1 MLTMMVS
8 IVVMG
13 DGDDDG
19 DDDDGV
25 DVDNV
30 ENDAYSRDSCRDDI
44 ADIFYDDNDFD
55 GECNKKNGYEIT
67 FLGPKKSRFSG
78 PTPSNAPRND
88 VAPLKTITY
97 RAKNNRYIGS
107 SMYPSAVVCCC
118 VLLCARGVGRSPC
131 SCVE

>member
-1 MLTMMVS
+1 MMVS

-30 ENDAYSRDSCRDDI
+30 DNDAYSRDSCRDDI

-55 GECNKKNGYEIT
+55 GECNKKNGYEIIINVPVVFMALYVMGPNGT
-67 FLGPKKSRFSG
+67 HFARAISGPKKVSIFIAH
-78 PTPSNAPRND
+78 PFQCPS
-88 VAPLKTITY
+88 
-97 RAKNNRYIGS
+97 
-107 SMYPSAVVCCC
+107 
-118 VLLCARGVGRSPC
+118 
-131 SCVE
+131 